1 MRLRWSL
8 GPILAALSLSS
19 AAAAE
24 EPDSEAR
31 RLVESVRTLP
41 SAKLAR
47 PILKEAVKRWPGIEL
62 LSTELASAYL
72 AEKNDFWALKVL
84 REYEEAHPPA
94 CGARALAV
102 MIHMRQA
109 NLDLAE
115 EKLGRDGCHGTPQD
129 RAREHLLR
137 ASLARLRGDRS
148 AIEQEVMRA
157 RGEATLYEEDLARL
171 RKMEEDTFPGRMPW
185 GSWRVDLGL
194 GWTSNGLAGSP
205 VDLVSRPGK
214 TGSALLSL
222 DSRFRLVWPE
232 SGGIRP
238 SAEVFF
244 RTVQLAADSSRD
256 LSYIAPGLRPG
267 LLIGSGHPRLLL
279 AYAFD
284 AVRLAAEDRYA
295 ASPVWFAEAHRMEY
309 ELEVT
314 ESLYAFGGGGRR
326 TFREQGRTRWEFDQ
340 GIAGGIPISRGAR
353 VLLGGSS
360 RWNRAENDAYDS
372 VSGTAI
378 AQLQLSLPANMEG
391 RLNGT
396 FSHEEFLRSRGYF
409 PGALTENRTD
419 NLVRT
424 KAGVWSPSWSGV
436 RLGIDYE
443 YARRFSTADAYSY
456 TDHRTLLH
464 VTWTTDTDRFG
475 TSTIGTGGRTPLGHG
490 GTAASSLS
498 DEVRIRD
505 LMRQDEAVKQG
516 SSCLK

>member
-1 MRLRWSL
+1 MRLRWIL
-8 GPILAALSLSS
+8 GPVLAALSFSS
-19 AAAAE
+19 AVSAE

-31 RLVESVRTLP
+31 QLVESVRTLP
-41 SAKLAR
+41 SPKLAK
-47 PILKEAVKRWPGIEL
+47 PILKEAAKRWPGVEL
-62 LSTELASAYL
+62 LSTELATVYL

-102 MIHMRQA
+102 MIHIRQA

-115 EKLGRDGCHGTPQD
+115 EILARDGCRGTPQD

-137 ASLARLRGDRS
+137 ASLARLRGDRP
-148 AIEQEVMRA
+148 AIEQEVKRA
-157 RGEATLYEEDLARL
+157 RGEATLYEEDLPLL
-171 RKMEEDTFPGRMPW
+171 RKMEEDNFPGRMPW

-205 VDLVSRPGK
+205 VDMASRPGN
-214 TGSALLSL
+214 TSSALLSL
-222 DSRFRLVWPE
+222 DTRFRAIWPE
-232 SGGIRP
+232 HGSIRP
-238 SAEVFF
+238 SAEVSL
-244 RTVQLAADSSRD
+244 RTVQLAADSSHD

-267 LLIGSGHPRLLL
+267 LLIGSGHPRVLL

-295 ASPVWFAEAHRMEY
+295 RAPVWFAEAHRVEY

-314 ESLYAFGGGGRR
+314 DSLYVFGGGGRR
-326 TFREQGRTRWEFDQ
+326 TFRERGRTRWEFDQ
-340 GIAGGIPISRGAR
+340 GIAGGIPIGRDAR
-353 VLLGGSS
+353 VLLGASS

-378 AQLQLSLPANMEG
+378 AQLQLALPAAMEA
-391 RLNGT
+391 RVNGT
-396 FSHEEFLRSRGYF
+396 FSHEEFPRSRGYF
-409 PGALTENRTD
+409 PGALTENRID
-419 NLVRT
+419 NLVRA

-443 YARRFSTADAYSY
+443 LSKRFSTADAYSY

-490 GTAASSLS
+490 GTAGSSLS
-498 DEVRIRD
+498 DDVRIRD